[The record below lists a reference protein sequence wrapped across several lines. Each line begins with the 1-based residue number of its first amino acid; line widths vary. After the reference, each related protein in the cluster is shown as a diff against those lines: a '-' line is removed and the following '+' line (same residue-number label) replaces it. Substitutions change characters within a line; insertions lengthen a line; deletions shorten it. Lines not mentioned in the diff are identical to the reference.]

1 MAALSPLVSTEWL
14 GDQLHDDD
22 LRIIDCR
29 FYLAQPDQGREE
41 YLTMHIPGAGYLSL
55 DDHLTGSDGPG
66 RHPLPEPEAF
76 AATLRTVGVGDR
88 HTVIVYDQGDGSM
101 AARLWWM
108 LRSLGHHAT
117 YVLDGG
123 WAAWQAESRSATAE
137 VPSWDPADLSLA
149 ERWAGTIDRNT
160 ISSGDKPLFLIDSRA
175 PERHRGEAEP
185 IDPVAGHIPGSFN
198 IPYQGNTDD
207 VGRFLPVSD
216 LERRF
221 AAVATDQRVVVYC
234 GSGVTACSNIL
245 AMELAGISDV
255 DLYPGSWSD
264 WCTNGG
270 EVASSR
276 RA

>member
-29 FYLAQPDQGREE
+29 FYLAQPDQGHVE
-41 YLTMHIPGAGYLSL
+41 YLTAHIPGSEYLSL
-55 DDHLTGSDGPG
+55 DDHLTGPDGPG
-66 RHPLPEPEAF
+66 RHPLPDPGAF
-76 AATLRTVGVGDR
+76 AATLQSIGVGDR
-88 HTVIVYDQGDGSM
+88 HAVVVYDQGDGSM

-108 LRSLGHHAT
+108 LRSLGHPAT
-117 YVLDGG
+117 FVLDGG
-123 WAAWQAESRSATAE
+123 WAAWQAESRSTTAE
-137 VPSWDPADLSLA
+137 VPTWDTAELSLA
-149 ERWAGTIDRNT
+149 DRWQGIIGGDAIR
-160 ISSGDKPLFLIDSRA
+160 SGDQSLFLIDSRA
-175 PERHRGEAEP
+175 PERHRGEVEP

-207 VGRFLPVSD
+207 TGRFLPVAD
-216 LERRF
+216 LEERF

-245 AMELAGISDV
+245 AMEL

-264 WCTNGG
+264 WCTSG
-270 EVASSR
+270 EVVAGGR
-276 RA
+276 PEN